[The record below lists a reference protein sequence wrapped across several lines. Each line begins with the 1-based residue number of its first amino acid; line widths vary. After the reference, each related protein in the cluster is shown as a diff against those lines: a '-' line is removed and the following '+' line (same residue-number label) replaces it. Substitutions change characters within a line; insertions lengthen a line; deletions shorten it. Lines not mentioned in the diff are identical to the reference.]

1 MRRRNLMGMSLV
13 VVAALGALVAGAAAP
28 AAEHKDRDRSISVSF
43 DDYVPLT
50 DCSQVKITF
59 GSGETVRGEE
69 QITIPLAQSA
79 QLIARA
85 STNGGVYVQGADR
98 SDYLVKACKAAGAD
112 SLAEAQRILGR
123 LRLGRDGNVVT
134 PRGPADDHD
143 WVVYLLI
150 QAPRNASLDL
160 EAHNGGIGLRDF
172 SGKATVHVENGPL
185 SLHSTTGEVRAD
197 TQNGPISVKGD
208 SGNLYL
214 RAQNG
219 PISVELTGTQWQ
231 GSLDVH
237 GTNGPLEL
245 DLPEGYRSGVRVES
259 RGYSPFSCSAAACA
273 GARKDWDDRNRSV
286 EFGSAPLVVRLS
298 TVNGPVS
305 IGSRRS
311 KASL

>member
-1 MRRRNLMGMSLV
+1 MRRGILPVL
-13 VVAALGALVAGAAAP
+13 ALGVLIPGMVSLATAA
-28 AAEHKDRDRSISVSF
+28 KDHNRSISVSF

-85 STNGGVYVQGADR
+85 STNGGIYVQGADR

-112 SLAEAQRILGR
+112 SLSEAQRVLGR
-123 LRLGRDGNVVT
+123 LSLGRDGNVVI
-134 PRGPADDHD
+134 PRGQADDDD

-150 QAPRNASLDL
+150 QAPRSSSLDL
-160 EAHNGGIGLRDF
+160 EAHNGGISLRDF
-172 SGKATVHVENGPL
+172 SGKANVHIENGSL
-185 SLHSTTGEVRAD
+185 SLHSTTGEVCAD
-197 TQNGPISVKGD
+197 AHNGPISVKGD

-231 GSLDVH
+231 GGHLDAH
-237 GTNGPLEL
+237 GTNGPF
-245 DLPEGYRSGVRVES
+245 EGE
-259 RGYSPFSCSAAACA
+259 
-273 GARKDWDDRNRSV
+273 
-286 EFGSAPLVVRLS
+286 PLVA
-298 TVNGPVS
+298 G
-305 IGSRRS
+305 RS
-311 KASL
+311 KATSS

>member
-1 MRRRNLMGMSLV
+1 MRRGILLV
-13 VVAALGALVAGAAAP
+13 QALGVLIPGMVSLAAA
-28 AAEHKDRDRSISVSF
+28 AKDHNRSISVNF
-43 DDYVPLT
+43 DEGKPLT

-59 GSGETVRGEE
+59 GDGQTASSEE

-134 PRGPADDHD
+134 PRGPADDDD

-150 QAPRNASLDL
+150 QAPRSSSLDL

-172 SGKATVHVENGPL
+172 SGKADLRVQNGPL
-185 SLHSTTGEVRAD
+185 SLYNTSGEIRAEA
-197 TQNGPISVKGD
+197 QNGPISVKGG
-208 SGNLYL
+208 SGNLNV

-273 GARKDWDDRNRSV
+273 AARKDWDDRNRSV

>member
-1 MRRRNLMGMSLV
+1 MRRRNLIGMSLV

-28 AAEHKDRDRSISVSF
+28 AAEHKDRDRSISVNF
-43 DDYVPLT
+43 DEGKPLT

-59 GSGETVRGEE
+59 G
-69 QITIPLAQSA
+69 
-79 QLIARA
+79 
-85 STNGGVYVQGADR
+85 
-98 SDYLVKACKAAGAD
+98 
-112 SLAEAQRILGR
+112 
-123 LRLGRDGNVVT
+123 
-134 PRGPADDHD
+134 
-143 WVVYLLI
+143 
-150 QAPRNASLDL
+150 
-160 EAHNGGIGLRDF
+160 
-172 SGKATVHVENGPL
+172 
-185 SLHSTTGEVRAD
+185 
-197 TQNGPISVKGD
+197 

-273 GARKDWDDRNRSV
+273 AARKDWDDRNRSV
-286 EFGSAPLVVRLS
+286 QFGSAPPVVRLS

>member
-28 AAEHKDRDRSISVSF
+28 AAEHKDRDRSISVNF

-59 GSGETVRGEE
+59 G
-69 QITIPLAQSA
+69 
-79 QLIARA
+79 
-85 STNGGVYVQGADR
+85 
-98 SDYLVKACKAAGAD
+98 
-112 SLAEAQRILGR
+112 
-123 LRLGRDGNVVT
+123 
-134 PRGPADDHD
+134 
-143 WVVYLLI
+143 
-150 QAPRNASLDL
+150 
-160 EAHNGGIGLRDF
+160 
-172 SGKATVHVENGPL
+172 
-185 SLHSTTGEVRAD
+185 
-197 TQNGPISVKGD
+197 

-231 GSLDVH
+231 GGSLDAH
-237 GTNGPLEL
+237 GTNGPLSL
-245 DLPEGYRSGVRVES
+245 RLREGYRSGVRVES

-273 GARKDWDDRNRSV
+273 AARKDWDDRNRSV